1 MKIQSRRSVVSDG
14 WAIVFSLS
22 LPLTRCRVEIGG
34 ILENLR
40 AHSQRRAAT
49 DDLSFYLQRGNK
61 LNQITRQTGK
71 EPPPSLTR
79 ESCSLS
85 CRAGPRA
92 RRGWCGCLGGR
103 ELA

>member
-1 MKIQSRRSVVSDG
+1 MKIQSRRSVASDG

-22 LPLTRCRVEIGG
+22 LSLTRCRVEIGG

-49 DDLSFYLQRGNK
+49 DDLSFYLQPGNK

-79 ESCSLS
+79 EELFAKLQGWAKGS
-85 CRAGPRA
+85 AGLVR
-92 RRGWCGCLGGR
+92 LFGR
-103 ELA
+103 P